1 MGFWDTIHP
10 YVINIETINIEKK
23 YTERNAKI
31 RIPLKQQTYTFKED
45 YTLYDEKDFFDFNKN
60 LMTNINFKTINK
72 AKKIQI
78 KKFVTQLEKLKQN
91 KEKND

>member
-1 MGFWDTIHP
+1 FWDIIFHP
-10 YVINIETINIEKK
+10 YVVNIETINIEKK

-31 RIPLKQQTYTFKED
+31 RIPLNQQTYTFKED

-60 LMTNINFKTINK
+60 LMINTNLKTINK